1 MLLLAIEEVTIRID
15 SVNLIKPELTN
26 GIEDKVLS
34 GGVNLRTDVNEAA
47 L

>member
-1 MLLLAIEEVTIRID
+1 MLLLAIEEVTIR
-15 SVNLIKPELTN
+15 IKPELTN

-34 GGVNLRTDVNEAA
+34 GGVNLRTDVNESA